1 MGWENLT
8 LFTKILMV
16 ILISG
21 NIFGL
26 IFTLYQ
32 VYISLPIFKKY
43 KNLTGPEKPYNKFA
57 IVISAHDEEKV
68 IKNLLDSLNTQNY
81 PKDKFDIFLIADNC
95 TDNTAK
101 IAAELGANVY
111 ERLDPEHKSK
121 GYALNWF
128 FDQFIKKYN
137 HSDYDLITIIDS
149 DNVMDENYLLEM
161 NKRYNYGDRVIIGYR
176 IGKNPSATIWSNAN
190 SLFWIMQKRGVD
202 HPRYMSG
209 RSLTSVGGTG
219 FAFAYDI
226 IDKQGWKTQSLTE
239 DLEFTMD
246 VNLKGET
253 ITYSRE
259 AKFYDEQPEDM
270 ISTIKQRWRWSYGL
284 RELLEQKSRPL
295 LKSVFFGRT
304 ENLDSFMFSIMY
316 VVLLVSPVLW
326 VLSMILIGI
335 TLGLGAMLK
344 SVVISALIGEIVLS
358 LFIYILT
365 VVEDQHWEG
374 QWKGILFYPI
384 YLLIISLT
392 IFMALV
398 KKPGWKKID
407 HSDQSTI
414 SDMNVNKNKHKKDS
428 K

>member
-344 SVVISALIGEIVLS
+344 SVLISALIGEIVLS

-392 IFMALV
+392 IFMALG

-414 SDMNVNKNKHKKDS
+414 SDMNVNKNKPKKDS

>member
-1 MGWENLT
+1 MAWENLT

-21 NIFGL
+21 NVFGL

-32 VYISLPIFKKY
+32 VYVALPIFKKY
-43 KNLTGPEKPYNKFA
+43 KNHTGPEKPYNKFA

-68 IKNLLDSLNTQNY
+68 IKNLLDSLNSQNY

-111 ERLDPEHKSK
+111 ERFDPERKSK

-137 HSDYDLITIIDS
+137 HSDYDLITVIDS

-226 IDKQGWKTQSLTE
+226 IEKQGWKTQSLTE

-284 RELLEQKSRPL
+284 RELLEMKSGPL
-295 LKSVFFGRT
+295 LKSVFWGRI

-335 TLGLGAMLK
+335 TLGLGSMLK
-344 SVVISALIGEIVLS
+344 AILISALIGEVVLS

-365 VVEDQHWEG
+365 VVENQHWEG

-392 IFMALV
+392 IFMALG
-398 KKPGWKKID
+398 KRPGWKKID

-414 SDMNVNKNKHKKDS
+414 NDMNVNTKKHKNNK
-428 K
+428 

>member
-1 MGWENLT
+1 
-8 LFTKILMV
+8 
-16 ILISG
+16 
-21 NIFGL
+21 
-26 IFTLYQ
+26 
-32 VYISLPIFKKY
+32 
-43 KNLTGPEKPYNKFA
+43 
-57 IVISAHDEEKV
+57 
-68 IKNLLDSLNTQNY
+68 
-81 PKDKFDIFLIADNC
+81 
-95 TDNTAK
+95 
-101 IAAELGANVY
+101 
-111 ERLDPEHKSK
+111 
-121 GYALNWF
+121 
-128 FDQFIKKYN
+128 
-137 HSDYDLITIIDS
+137 
-149 DNVMDENYLLEM
+149 
-161 NKRYNYGDRVIIGYR
+161 
-176 IGKNPSATIWSNAN
+176 
-190 SLFWIMQKRGVD
+190 MQKRGVD

-344 SVVISALIGEIVLS
+344 SVLISALIGEIVLS

-392 IFMALV
+392 IFMALG